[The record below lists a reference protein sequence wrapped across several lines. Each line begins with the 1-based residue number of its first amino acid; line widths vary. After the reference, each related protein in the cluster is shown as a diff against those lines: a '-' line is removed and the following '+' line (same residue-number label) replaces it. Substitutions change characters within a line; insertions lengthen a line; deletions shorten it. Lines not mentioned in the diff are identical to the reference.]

1 MQMTPPCT
9 MLLTLLRSLV
19 LYWKGT
25 LNRLAVWV
33 SDNGLTLNENKNQ
46 LLLLSR
52 KGRANDLEN
61 VRVSLFGH
69 RVQKGGRA
77 CIIIL

>member
-33 SDNGLTLNENKNQ
+33 SGNGLILNENKTK

-61 VRVSLFGH
+61 VRVSLWTSCPE
-69 RVQKGGRA
+69 RGRA